1 MPEGLV
7 ERERVYS
14 VSEVTELVKT
24 ALEVAFPQV
33 LVEGEV
39 SGYKRAASGHV
50 FFTLKDEKVSLNSP
64 VLKAVMWQSHA
75 RKVAFEMKDGL
86 KVICRGKISVYEP
99 RGDYQLYVDLVE
111 PKGKGALQLAFE
123 QLKAKLKAEGLFEP
137 GRKKKL
143 PLRPRTIGVVTSPTG
158 AAIRDILRV
167 LERRYAKLR
176 VLIYPAKVQGEG
188 AAREIAEGL
197 DHLGTRLEI
206 DVIIVGRG
214 GGSIEDL
221 WAFNEEAV
229 ARAIARS
236 PKPVISAVG
245 HEIDF
250 TIADFVAD
258 VRASTPSAAAE
269 MVIEK
274 EEAFQERI
282 DSLARRAAELL
293 RYDLQERRSGVAD
306 LAQHRIFQNFRIRL
320 LNLGQRVDDL
330 DSRSRNVV
338 RAERQGL
345 TEMKGRALLQ
355 AEKLVNIVRA
365 KLRDHDGAWERL
377 SAALNALS
385 PLAVLKK
392 GYALVW
398 QDGGLRL
405 VRKVEELAAGETVIV
420 SFYKGEFHAQVR
432 SVDRKKLLESRF
444 LKESS

>member
-14 VSEVTELVKT
+14 VSEVTELVKA

-158 AAIRDILRV
+158 AAVRDILRV

-197 DHLGTRLEI
+197 DHLGARPEI

-306 LAQHRIFQNFRIRL
+306 LARHRIFQNFRIRL
-320 LNLGQRVDDL
+320 LNLGQRLDDL
-330 DSRSRNVV
+330 DGRARNVV

-345 TEMKGRALLQ
+345 AEMKGRALLQ
-355 AEKLVNIVRA
+355 AEKLVHLVRA
-365 KLRDHDGAWERL
+365 KQRDREGAWERL

-398 QDGGLRL
+398 RDGGLRL

-420 SFYKGEFHAQVR
+420 SFYKGEFQAQVR
-432 SVDRKKLLESRF
+432 GVDRKKLLESRF